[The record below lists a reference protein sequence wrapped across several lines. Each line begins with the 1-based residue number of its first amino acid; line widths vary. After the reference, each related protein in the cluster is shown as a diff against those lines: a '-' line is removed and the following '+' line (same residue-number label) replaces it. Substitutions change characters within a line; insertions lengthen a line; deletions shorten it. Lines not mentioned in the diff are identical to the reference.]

1 MVRRARLINSS
12 IESRKIE
19 IMFASG
25 AVVMMIGGAAGYDT
39 SNCGVGAELGEDCA
53 VEMCRRQDP
62 LGRGGFDE
70 WRIRDINNNQ
80 AILDSGVFLVEGWVN

>member
-1 MVRRARLINSS
+1 M
-12 IESRKIE
+12 ESRKIE

-25 AVVMMIGGAAGYDT
+25 VVVMMIGGAGGYDT
-39 SNCGVGAELGEDCA
+39 SNCGVGADLGEDSA

-62 LGRGGFDE
+62 LGRGGVDE

-80 AILDSGVFLVEGWVN
+80 TILDSGVFLVEAIA